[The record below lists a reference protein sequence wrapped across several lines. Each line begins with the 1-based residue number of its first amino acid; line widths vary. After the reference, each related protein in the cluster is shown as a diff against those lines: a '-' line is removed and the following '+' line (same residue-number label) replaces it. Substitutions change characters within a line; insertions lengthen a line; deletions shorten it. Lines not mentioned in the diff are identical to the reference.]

1 MPMQK
6 SIDYKE
12 TAVNYYLVEDKTQE
26 EVCQIFNCSR
36 RSLMRWVQ
44 KYQNEGKITGYERTP
59 KAYKVS
65 KEHVSFLL
73 EQIKKNKTITIED
86 LLYLL
91 ENKFPHLHLNKSHI
105 HRILND
111 NNITLKL
118 TRIRHEP
125 VKRFGK
131 DIDINNNLK
140 EFYEEV
146 KKYKIEDIICIDET
160 SIKSLQKRNH
170 CYSQKGKRC
179 VIKTQSQEVFK
190 TYTGVFAISFDGM
203 VGWDLYEKSGINA
216 DRMVEF
222 IQTHI
227 SGKYKNKL
235 IILDNASS
243 HRNPKVKEIINKE
256 NHLLYAVPYQ
266 HFTNSI
272 ENYFSML
279 KSRLQKLD
287 GLTHS
292 ALKEN
297 ITKVIREIPKEKYRN
312 IIKGTYE
319 RPEKYISKKNKTR
332 KIKKN
337 YL

>member
-1 MPMQK
+1 MPHQK

-12 TAVNYYLVEDKTQE
+12 TAVNYYLVEDKKQE
-26 EVCQIFNCSR
+26 EVCKVFNCSR
-36 RSLMRWVQ
+36 RSLMRWVKQ
-44 KYQNEGKITGYERTP
+44 HENEGKVKGYERKP
-59 KAYKVS
+59 KAYKVH
-65 KEHVSFLL
+65 KEHVDFLL
-73 EQIKKNKTITIED
+73 QEIKKNKTITIDD

-91 ENKFPHLHLNKSHI
+91 KNKYPDAQLSQSHLH
-105 HRILND
+105 RIIRD

-125 VKRFGK
+125 VKRFEK

-140 EFYEEV
+140 DFYKEI
-146 KKYKIEDIICIDET
+146 KQHNIEDIICIDET

-170 CYSQKGKRC
+170 CYSGVGKRC

-190 TYTGVFAISFDGM
+190 KYTGVFAISVNG
-203 VGWDLYEKSGINA
+203 VIHWDLYEKGGINT
-216 DRMVEF
+216 DRLIDFLEHN
-222 IQTHI
+222 IT
-227 SGKYKNKL
+227 SKLRNKL

-243 HRNPKVKEIINKE
+243 HRNPKVKEVINKD

-287 GLTHS
+287 GLTHTE
-292 ALKEN
+292 LKEN
-297 ITKVIREIPKEKYRN
+297 ITKTILNIPKEKYRN
-312 IIKGTYE
+312 IIKGAYE
-319 RPEKYISKKNKTR
+319 RPEKYVSKKNNTR

>member
-1 MPMQK
+1 MPHQK
-6 SIDYKE
+6 SSDYKE
-12 TAVNYYLVEDKTQE
+12 TAVQYYLVEDKSQE
-26 EVCQIFNCSR
+26 EVCKIFKCSR

-44 KYQNEGKITGYERTP
+44 KYKKDGKITGYERTP
-59 KAYKVS
+59 KAYKVH
-65 KEHVSFLL
+65 KEHVDFLL
-73 EQIKKNKTITIED
+73 QEIKKNKTITIED

-91 ENKFPHLHLNKSHI
+91 KNKYPNLDLNKSHI
-105 HRILND
+105 SRIIHD
-111 NNITLKL
+111 NNITLKM

-131 DIDINNNLK
+131 DIDINKSIK
-140 EFYEEV
+140 EFYDEV

-160 SIKSLQKRNH
+160 SVKTLQKRNH
-170 CYSQKGKRC
+170 CYSEKGKRC

-190 TYTGVFAISFDGM
+190 KYTGIFAISVNGV

-222 IQTHI
+222 LEAKITN
-227 SGKYKNKL
+227 KFKNKL

-243 HRNPKVKEIINKE
+243 HRNPKVKEVINKD

-287 GLTHS
+287 GLKYEN
-292 ALKEN
+292 LKEN
-297 ITKVIREIPKEKYRN
+297 IQKVISEIPKEKYEN
-312 IIKGTYE
+312 IFKGAYE
-319 RPEKYISKKNKTR
+319 RPEKYVPKNKTR
-332 KIKKN
+332 KVKKI
-337 YL
+337 YK